1 MEADGYQCPDCS
13 GQLLSSPLEG
23 RRQYLCQSCGGHV
36 LMIAVLRALSP
47 DTAKLLWFEDP
58 QGTGPGNLRCPF
70 CTRPMQDKAV
80 ASGTA
85 AVCKLCEAVWL
96 DRQAAAQVEVKKMTD
111 STSLASAT
119 LHCPQCGAP
128 VQTASDDKCAYCG
141 AALHPPT
148 KVVVIAQPED
158 EATGRPYHQAGGL
171 LGALVDGVLN
181 WPL

>member
-1 MEADGYQCPDCS
+1 MEGDGYLCPDCS